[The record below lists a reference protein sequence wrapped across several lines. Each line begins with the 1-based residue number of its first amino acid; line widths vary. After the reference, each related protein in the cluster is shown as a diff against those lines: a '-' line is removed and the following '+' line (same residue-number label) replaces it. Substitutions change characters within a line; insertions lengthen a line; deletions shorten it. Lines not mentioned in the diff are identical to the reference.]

1 MDLRLSELQNVKY
14 EIDGRTAVISLDRPH
29 RNNAWTGRLDTE
41 YRWCLDH
48 ADRDP
53 AVRVIVVT
61 GTGER
66 FSVGG
71 DSQALESHADK
82 GTYDNGIA
90 VDPATPGYGVRSEF
104 DHPFASH
111 YGLTKPVIAAVN
123 GAAAGIG
130 FALACFADLRFAT
143 PGAKMTTAH
152 GKLGLP
158 PEYGLSWVLPRLVGL
173 GRALDLLLSSRVIL
187 AEEALDWGLINQI
200 HPADR
205 LLDETLAYAEQ
216 LAGSISAG
224 ALAASR
230 AMTYA
235 DLHRDVGSSIV
246 DSVDRLT
253 TMMGG
258 EEYREGVAA
267 LVEKRPPNF

>member
-1 MDLRLSELQNVKY
+1 MDLDIDGLSSVRY
-14 EIDGRTAVISLDRPH
+14 EIEGRTAVISLDRPH
-29 RNNAWTGRLDTE
+29 RNNAWTGRMDTE
-41 YRWCLDH
+41 YRWCLDR

-71 DSQALESHADK
+71 DSQALESHAEK
-82 GTYDNGIA
+82 GGYDNGVA
-90 VDPATPGYGVRSEF
+90 TEPAMPGYGVRSEY
-104 DHPFASH
+104 DHPFACH
-111 YGLTKPVIAAVN
+111 YGLTTPVIAAVN

-143 PGAKMTTAH
+143 PGAKLTTAH

-173 GRALDLLLSSRVIL
+173 GRGLDLLLSSRVIL
-187 AEEALDWGLINQI
+187 AEEALEWGLVNQI
-200 HPADR
+200 HPADQ
-205 LLDETLAYAEQ
+205 LLEATLAYAEQ
-216 LAGSISAG
+216 LASSVSPG

-246 DSVDRLT
+246 DSVERLDS
-253 TMMGG
+253 MMGG
-258 EEYREGVAA
+258 DEYREGIAA
-267 LVEKRPPNF
+267 LVEKRPPTF

>member
-1 MDLRLSELQNVKY
+1 M
-14 EIDGRTAVISLDRPH
+14 
-29 RNNAWTGRLDTE
+29 DTE
-41 YRWCLDH
+41 YRQCLDH

-61 GTGER
+61 GTGAR

-71 DSQALESHADK
+71 DSQALESHAEK
-82 GTYDNGIA
+82 GTYDNGVA
-90 VDPATPGYGVRSEF
+90 SEPATPGYGTRAEF
-104 DHPFASH
+104 DHPFACH

-143 PGAKMTTAH
+143 PGAKFTTAH

-173 GRALDLLLSSRVIL
+173 GRGLDLLLTSRVIL
-187 AEEALDWGLINQI
+187 AEEALQWGLVNQI
-200 HPADR
+200 HPADS
-205 LLDETLAYAEQ
+205 LLDETLAYADQ
-216 LAGSISAG
+216 LATSVSAG
-224 ALAASR
+224 ALTASR
-230 AMTYA
+230 HMTYA
-235 DLHRDVGSSIV
+235 DLHRDVGASIV
-246 DSVDRLT
+246 DSIERLT

-258 EEYREGVAA
+258 AEYREGVAA